1 MFYHW
6 ALQTIHLLVN
16 IRSVRNE
23 TRLWD
28 SSLNDTLKKGHYF
41 ISEMLKNCGA
51 VFQALIGTIFTW
63 GVTAAGAGM
72 VVFFQG
78 TQVRI
83 VIC

>member
-6 ALQTIHLLVN
+6 ALQTVHLLVN
-16 IRSVRNE
+16 IRSGCNE
-23 TRLWD
+23 TRLPD
-28 SSLNDTLKKGHYF
+28 PSLNDTLKKGHYF
-41 ISEMLKNCGA
+41 VSKMLRNYGA

-63 GVTAAGAGM
+63 GVTAAGAAM
-72 VVFFQG
+72 VVLFHG

>member
-1 MFYHW
+1 
-6 ALQTIHLLVN
+6 
-16 IRSVRNE
+16 
-23 TRLWD
+23 
-28 SSLNDTLKKGHYF
+28 
-41 ISEMLKNCGA
+41 MLKNCGA
-51 VFQALIGTIFTW
+51 ILQALTGTIFTW